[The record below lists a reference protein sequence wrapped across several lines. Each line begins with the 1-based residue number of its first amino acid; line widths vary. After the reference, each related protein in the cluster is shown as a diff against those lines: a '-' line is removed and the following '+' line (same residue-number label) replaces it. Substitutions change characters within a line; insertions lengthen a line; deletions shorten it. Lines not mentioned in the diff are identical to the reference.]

1 MRLSIHLDHILTAAK
16 ESGDTLADTLA
27 AVKAR
32 GFSSVDVNEDTED
45 ADIEAAKAAG
55 FTVAAMHGFYHLGYR
70 ESDLARAEAALLR
83 AASVGAEYFVTVPGV
98 LLNKQDTVAY
108 ERMCAAVEA
117 LAKKGMTV
125 GITVLLEGVAHE
137 GAPYASSVGAV
148 AFLEKAPSARLSF
161 HTAAFLYAGEEA
173 ILAYR
178 ETKEK
183 IARVTL
189 RDGLREERTYGE
201 AALTTR
207 EGISYFPAPALKGD
221 LHLKELL
228 NAMQK
233 DGYTGDVLCEHYG
246 ANESLCI
253 DAEAEALKPFI
264 KE

>member
-16 ESGDTLADTLA
+16 ESGDTQIDTLA

-32 GFSSVDVNEDTED
+32 GFSAVDVNEDTSD

-55 FTVAAMHGFYHLGYR
+55 FSVAAMHGFYHLGYR

-83 AASVGAEYFVTVPGV
+83 AKAVGADYFVIVPGV
-98 LLNKQDTVAY
+98 LLHKQDTAAY
-108 ERMCAAVEA
+108 EKMQAAVEA
-117 LAKKGMTV
+117 LAKEGKSL

-178 ETKEK
+178 ETAKK
-183 IARVTL
+183 VARVTL

-207 EGISYFPAPALKGD
+207 AGLSYFPAPASKGD
-221 LHLKELL
+221 LHLSDLL
-228 NAMQK
+228 KAAKK
-233 DGYTGDVLCEHYG
+233 DGYTGDILCEHYG

-253 DAEAEALKPFI
+253 DAEAEALQEFI